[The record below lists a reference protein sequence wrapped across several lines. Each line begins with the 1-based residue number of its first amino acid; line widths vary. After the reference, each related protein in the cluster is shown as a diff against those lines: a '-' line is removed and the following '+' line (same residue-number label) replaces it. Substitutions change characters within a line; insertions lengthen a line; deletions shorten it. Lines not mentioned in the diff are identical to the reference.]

1 MNKTILMHRS
11 ELVATLFVLAAA
23 SISPLMF
30 VAASGGYWPM
40 QFLAIYALLPAIAVW
55 VGIGIAAPFM
65 GWHRLSRALLTGVMG
80 GIVGTAALEIVRIIG
95 FRVFHAMP
103 GSMPE
108 LIGVLMTNRFMYG
121 PDLYSNILGWADHF
135 LNGVGFVTIYVLIF
149 GRTRWWLAIPYALGI
164 ATIFMISPATTSTG
178 IGYFGLDSGIGFMIT
193 VYLAHIAFATGFGNV
208 VSRSPALPETLWH
221 YHLAHSQGIEADEE
235 LARPQSPQTR

>member
-1 MNKTILMHRS
+1 MANLHLARRG
-11 ELVATLFVLAAA
+11 EFVATLFVLAAV

-40 QFLAIYALLPAIAVW
+40 QFLAIYALLPALAVW
-55 VGIGIAAPFM
+55 VGIGIAAPLM
-65 GWHRLSRALLTGVMG
+65 GWHRLSRAMLTGVMG
-80 GIVGTAALEIVRIIG
+80 GIIGTAALEIVRLIG
-95 FRVFHAMP
+95 FRVFHTMP

-121 PDLYSNILGWADHF
+121 PDLYSNMLGWADHF
-135 LNGVGFVTIYVLIF
+135 FNGVGFVTIYVLVF

-178 IGYFGLDSGIGFMIT
+178 IGYFGLASGIGFMIT

-208 VSRSPALPETLWH
+208 VSRSPALPETFWH
-221 YHLAHSQGIEADEE
+221 YHMPGYFQSGLPGRSDIRPSHSH
-235 LARPQSPQTR
+235 